1 MGYFPSN
8 STGTKIR
15 NAATGVYYNCY
26 VGTKDEERFFRVID
40 SSGKKNSG
48 INVPNK
54 LFFDNKEQYLNSI
67 KPNELEEPDT
77 NEELDITENPE
88 YINVN
93 EEIYNSEEEAL

>member
-1 MGYFPSN
+1 MGYNPSN
-8 STGTKIR
+8 LVGSKIK
-15 NAATGVYYNCY
+15 NAVTGVYYNCY
-26 VGTKDEERFFRVID
+26 VGTKDEEKFFRVID

-48 INVPNK
+48 SNVSNK

-93 EEIYNSEEEAL
+93 EEIYNSEEESL